1 MGGGRMEPIMSFF
14 SRHRK
19 GTVLEPEM
27 QHDTG
32 RISKGRGRRRRARK
46 ISNREVSASSSSLPS
61 SPSVSHIKERR
72 RLSKIW
78 ESLVGRSGREK
89 KKKIFFPLRCGK
101 KMKRSGERMVGVRRH
116 PFSPEKKGGR
126 EEKKV
131 FPYIAERGEK
141 KDREEERKSL
151 LLLLSPF
158 PFLPPPPVVVLNST
172 ISSLSL

>member
-1 MGGGRMEPIMSFF
+1 
-14 SRHRK
+14 
-19 GTVLEPEM
+19 M

-89 KKKIFFPLRCGK
+89 KDFSPLRCGK

-116 PFSPEKKGGR
+116 PFSPEKGGGR
-126 EEKKV
+126 KKSFPLYRRKGRKKGQKRRKEKFAPPPLS
-131 FPYIAERGEK
+131 FP
-141 KDREEERKSL
+141 
-151 LLLLSPF
+151 LSP
-158 PFLPPPPVVVLNST
+158 PPL
-172 ISSLSL
+172 LWY